1 MKIYTKTGDKGETSL
16 LGGKRTSKSCL
27 EIQVIGELDEL
38 NAALGV
44 VVAQLSSP
52 PFQGEVGLPATL
64 SLARRAGVVAEDG
77 SRQANRRQT
86 PSTLPLGKGEMT
98 LIEFLQNIQ
107 RDLFKIGAE
116 LASLQTSLAVKITKI
131 NSDSVDELEKTIDE
145 FWSQLPDLQNFI
157 LPGGN
162 LAAAHLH
169 LARAVCRRAERAL
182 VAFGDQLQKSEVRSL
197 ESDLRPELKMYLNR
211 LSDFLFA
218 AARWVNFKVGEEEI
232 KV

>member
-1 MKIYTKTGDKGETSL
+1 M
-16 LGGKRTSKSCL
+16 
-27 EIQVIGELDEL
+27 
-38 NAALGV
+38 
-44 VVAQLSSP
+44 
-52 PFQGEVGLPATL
+52 
-64 SLARRAGVVAEDG
+64 VAEDG